1 MDEEFTSREVLK
13 RLVEERNGDK
23 RGSNALVVVG
33 WDAEGV
39 SNWCSPSMGIF
50 GIFGGQVGGR
60 TEAADGWMDGGGGT
74 VPFDPLDRLWW
85 KSWVT
90 TVTNVIEFRDP
101 FLVRFRPSLASLTTS
116 HFIPQHRDGAN
127 PL

>member
-13 RLVEERNGDK
+13 RFVEERNGDK

-60 TEAADGWMDGGGGT
+60 TEAADGWMEEG
-74 VPFDPLDRLWW
+74 
-85 KSWVT
+85 
-90 TVTNVIEFRDP
+90 EP
-101 FLVRFRPSLASLTTS
+101 FLSTLWTDCGGSRGSRPSPT
-116 HFIPQHRDGAN
+116 
-127 PL
+127 